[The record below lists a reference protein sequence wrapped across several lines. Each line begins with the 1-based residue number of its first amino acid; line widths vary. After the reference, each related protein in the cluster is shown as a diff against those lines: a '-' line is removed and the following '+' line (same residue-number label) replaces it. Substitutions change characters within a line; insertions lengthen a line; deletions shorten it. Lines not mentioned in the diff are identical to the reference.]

1 MSRGNEELQDDRAT
15 GIYSICRLVFVFP
28 TLLRAKWLLEV
39 DPVVDASLDCL
50 IGRVFRGHPPAHSDV
65 RMHRRRKWARIRL
78 QRGGGGGWNLL
89 FLAARVVGRAESA
102 NLSDFSFT
110 LMGESWDFGVLCDVT
125 T

>member
-1 MSRGNEELQDDRAT
+1 MES
-15 GIYSICRLVFVFP
+15 P
-28 TLLRAKWLLEV
+28 
-39 DPVVDASLDCL
+39 
-50 IGRVFRGHPPAHSDV
+50 
-65 RMHRRRKWARIRL
+65 
-78 QRGGGGGWNLL
+78 